1 MNPENYN
8 IKNFKSWR
16 SRASPKTFIKYV
28 TFLYH
33 FKKEHWCDL
42 LFVQLDCLDKKSHID
57 TEEVKCLCADY
68 LCFIISYLSSV

>member
-33 FKKEHWCDL
+33 FKKERWCDL

-57 TEEVKCLCADY
+57 TENTAWV